1 MRPQSLPVELVTV
14 AYVHS
19 LPEKWLPI
27 SIAVSDADLEIC
39 VTDKFGIHAF
49 VFPIRKN
56 GTEWVYAL
64 TRERVDV
71 QPLSKLADWN
81 ASIDVNQKDQLD
93 FDNPRKSSSQLIYRN
108 VIVSGFNSSASL
120 ERHCLLN
127 VHDFRGGNYE
137 RAGA

>member
-56 GTEWVYAL
+56 GTEWVF
-64 TRERVDV
+64 
-71 QPLSKLADWN
+71 QPLSRLADWN